1 MEGELEDRQLDDLL
15 LHFSQDFEDIELLV
29 LLEGLLILELI
40 MLLEQQGLG

>member
-1 MEGELEDRQLDDLL
+1 LEDELEDRQLDDML
-15 LHFSQDFEDIELLV
+15 LHFSQDFEIELLV